1 MQDISIAT
9 HLQSLVP
16 SLDQG
21 PQKSETG
28 GFGEMLTK
36 AIEETNS
43 AQLKADKATADLVT
57 GRADNIHEVMLSMEE
72 ADISMRML
80 VQMRN
85 KVVDAYQ
92 EIMRMQV

>member
-1 MQDISIAT
+1 MQDISIAS

-16 SLDQG
+16 SLEPTQ
-21 PQKSETG
+21 QKNETG
-28 GFGEMLTK
+28 FAEMLSD
-36 AIEETNS
+36 AIGETNA
-43 AQLKADKATADLVT
+43 AQLKADKAVADLAT

-85 KVVDAYQ
+85 KVVEAYQ
-92 EIMRMQV
+92 EIIRMQV